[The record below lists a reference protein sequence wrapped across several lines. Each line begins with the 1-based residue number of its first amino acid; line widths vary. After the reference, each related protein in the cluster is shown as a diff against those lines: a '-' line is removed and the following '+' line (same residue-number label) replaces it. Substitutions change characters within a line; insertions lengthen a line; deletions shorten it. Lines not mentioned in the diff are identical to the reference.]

1 MNKIQVIRKKYIYG
15 INYYE
20 VRLYTLTSEK
30 RHVVTS
36 VLKTCSKSIA
46 FKKATTLRTELFKQ
60 FEYINEA

>member
-1 MNKIQVIRKKYIYG
+1 MNKIQVIRKKHIYN

-46 FKKATTLRTELFKQ
+46 FKEFK
-60 FEYINEA
+60 YINDA